1 MTDSLGHAAP
11 GSKGLP
17 PDHRA
22 PMTGDRAPLSALT
35 PAAIVTRVAEGPPTR
50 SGTGIRI
57 VSHRRTRAAT
67 ALLAAVAGAALV
79 LAGSAPAFA
88 IADGTPVAEGHY
100 RFAVKLR
107 MTDIPR
113 PDGSHYNSGCSG
125 ALIAPQWIITAGH
138 CFHDVNRNPVSGP
151 VPYATTATIG
161 RADDADTNGR
171 VLAVVADFQ
180 SPTNDI
186 AIARLA
192 GTVRDIVPLMPSA
205 EPPTAGEVLRMT
217 GWGSLSDVNAA
228 PATHLQTG
236 QVKVTA
242 VSDTIVGVV
251 GYLPKPT
258 TSGCLYD
265 SGMPYFAEAAHRLPR
280 LVSIESDGPAC
291 PHDQVET
298 TGRVDTIL
306 PWIVSTIAHNSDL
319 GNLRPAAGG
328 SRPPRLPAPHGE

>member
-1 MTDSLGHAAP
+1 M
-11 GSKGLP
+11 
-17 PDHRA
+17 
-22 PMTGDRAPLSALT
+22 
-35 PAAIVTRVAEGPPTR
+35 
-50 SGTGIRI
+50 GTRI
-57 VSHRRTRAAT
+57 VSYRRSRAAT
-67 ALLAAVAGAALV
+67 AV
-79 LAGSAPAFA
+79 LAVLGSLAVTLIDSAPALA
-88 IADGTPVAEGHY
+88 IADGTPVAKGHY

-113 PDGSHYNSGCSG
+113 PNGTHYNSGCSA

-138 CFHDVNRNPVSGP
+138 CFHDVNRNPVSGS
-151 VPYATTATIG
+151 VPYPTTATIG
-161 RADDADTNGR
+161 RTDDADTNGH
-171 VLAVVADFQ
+171 VVAVVADYQ

-192 GTVRDIVPLMPSA
+192 RPVHDIAPLRPGPGA
-205 EPPTAGEVLRMT
+205 PTEGEVLRIT

-251 GYLPKPT
+251 GYRPKPT

-265 SGMPYFAEAAHRLPR
+265 SGAPYFVEAKHRRPR
-280 LVSIESDGPAC
+280 LVSIESNGPTC

-298 TGRVDTIL
+298 TARVDTIL
-306 PWIVSTIAHNSDL
+306 PWLFSTMLDH
-319 GNLRPAAGG
+319 GG
-328 SRPPRLPAPHGE
+328 R